1 MSLLVVGLNHRTVPV
16 ELLERMTVPEERL
29 AKALHDLAAR
39 EHLLEVV
46 LLSTCNRTEIYARC
60 THFHAAVGDVRDFLA
75 AHSGADPDEFADH
88 LYTYYDEA
96 AVAHLFSVAA
106 GLDSMIVGESEILGQ
121 VRDAWQT
128 AVREQTAPQ
137 LLSRMFKHAVESGKR
152 VRTETGISRHPVSIP
167 SAAVAVAAEHLGDLD
182 GARVLVIGA
191 GQMGSGL
198 ASTLR
203 SRGVAE
209 VVVANR
215 TLERAERLATTIGA
229 RAIPLTDIAD
239 TLVDTDVLLT
249 STASSEVLVERAM
262 VEMVMACR
270 DGKPLLVVDVALPRD
285 VDPGVG
291 DIPDVTLLDLDDLK
305 EYAQRSAERRRGEIG
320 KVRAIL
326 AAEIERYR
334 ARTRRARGRAARHVA
349 ARARRRRA
357 PGELERFRAKLAKLD
372 PDARPRRRDHPGCGQ
387 QAAARA
393 HGAREGR
400 GRNTARRLLRRR
412 PRLALR
418 PPDRADGR
426 IRVIRIRDA
435 RERARAVASRARRR
449 AARPRRRVRAGD
461 HDRRSRPDLR
471 AARDRRAGRVH
482 EGSATGGPRRPRR
495 RRRALR
501 QGPADRDT
509 AGARAR
515 DRSRARRPP

>member
-16 ELLERMTVPEERL
+16 ELLERVAVPEEKL

-60 THFHAAVGDVRDFLA
+60 THFHAAVGDVSDFLA
-75 AHSGADPDEFADH
+75 AHSGADPAELSDH

-167 SAAVAVAAEHLGDLD
+167 SAAVAVASEYLGDLD

-203 SRGVAE
+203 SRGVAD
-209 VVVANR
+209 VIVANR
-215 TLERAERLATTIGA
+215 TFDRAEQLAARIGA

-262 VEMVMACR
+262 IEMVMACR
-270 DGKPLLVVDVALPRD
+270 DGRPLLVVDVALPRD
-285 VDPGVG
+285 IDPGVG
-291 DIPDVTLLDLDDLK
+291 DVPDVTLLDLDDLK

-334 ARTRRARGRAARHVA
+334 AERAAREVGPLVTSLRELA
-349 ARARRRRA
+349 EDVRA
-357 PGELERFRAKLAKLD
+357 GELERFRGKLAKLD
-372 PDARPRRRDHPGCGQ
+372 PETRDLVEAITQGVVNKLLHEPTVRVKEAAGTPRGDYYADA
-387 QAAARA
+387 
-393 HGAREGR
+393 
-400 GRNTARRLLRRR
+400 
-412 PRLALR
+412 LASLF
-418 PPDRADGR
+418 
-426 IRVIRIRDA
+426 
-435 RERARAVASRARRR
+435 
-449 AARPRRRVRAGD
+449 
-461 HDRRSRPDLR
+461 DLPTEPT
-471 AARDRRAGRVH
+471 V
-482 EGSATGGPRRPRR
+482 ESE
-495 RRRALR
+495 
-501 QGPADRDT
+501 
-509 AGARAR
+509 
-515 DRSRARRPP
+515 

>member
-1 MSLLVVGLNHRTVPV
+1 VSLLVVGLNHRTVPV
-16 ELLERMTVPEERL
+16 ELLERMTVPEDRL

-121 VRDAWQT
+121 VRDAWQ
-128 AVREQTAPQ
+128 AGVREQTAPQ
-137 LLSRMFKHAVESGKR
+137 LLTRMFKHAVESGKR

-167 SAAVAVAAEHLGDLD
+167 SAAVAVAAEQLGDLD

-203 SRGVAE
+203 SRGVQE

-215 TLERAERLATTIGA
+215 TPERAERLATLIGA
-229 RAIPLTDIAD
+229 QAIPLTDIAD

-320 KVRAIL
+320 KVRANL

-334 ARTRRARGRAARHVA
+334 AERAAREVGPLVTSLRELA
-349 ARARRRRA
+349 EDVRR
-357 PGELERFRAKLAKLD
+357 GELDRFRAKLAKLD
-372 PDARPRRRDHPGCGQ
+372 PDARELVDAITQGVVNKLLHEPTVRVKDAAGTPRGDYY
-387 QAAARA
+387 AD
-393 HGAREGR
+393 
-400 GRNTARRLLRRR
+400 
-412 PRLALR
+412 AL
-418 PPDRADGR
+418 
-426 IRVIRIRDA
+426 V
-435 RERARAVASRARRR
+435 SLF
-449 AARPRRRVRAGD
+449 
-461 HDRRSRPDLR
+461 DLPTEPT
-471 AARDRRAGRVH
+471 V
-482 EGSATGGPRRPRR
+482 ESE
-495 RRRALR
+495 
-501 QGPADRDT
+501 
-509 AGARAR
+509 
-515 DRSRARRPP
+515 

>member
-1 MSLLVVGLNHRTVPV
+1 VSLLVVGLNHRTVPV
-16 ELLERMTVPEERL
+16 ELLERMTVPEEQL
-29 AKALHDLAAR
+29 AKALHDLAGR

-46 LLSTCNRTEIYARC
+46 VLSTCNRTEIYARC
-60 THFHAAVGDVRDFLA
+60 THFHAAVGDVREFLA
-75 AHSGADPDEFADH
+75 AHSGSDPDEFSDH

-167 SAAVAVAAEHLGDLD
+167 SAAVAVASEYLGDLD
-182 GARVLVIGA
+182 GAQVMVIGA
-191 GQMGSGL
+191 GQMGSGV

-203 SRGVAE
+203 SRGVAD

-215 TLERAERLATTIGA
+215 TIARAEQLAADIGA
-229 RAIPLTDIAD
+229 RAIPLTEIAD

-320 KVRAIL
+320 KVREIL

-334 ARTRRARGRAARHVA
+334 AERAAREVGPLVA
-349 ARARRRRA
+349 SLRESAESIRL
-357 PGELERFRAKLAKLD
+357 GEMERFRSKLAKLD
-372 PDARPRRRDHPGCGQ
+372 PDARDLVDAITQGIVNKLMHEPTVRVKDAAGTPRGDYY
-387 QAAARA
+387 ADA
-393 HGAREGR
+393 
-400 GRNTARRLLRRR
+400 
-412 PRLALR
+412 LASLF
-418 PPDRADGR
+418 
-426 IRVIRIRDA
+426 
-435 RERARAVASRARRR
+435 
-449 AARPRRRVRAGD
+449 
-461 HDRRSRPDLR
+461 DLPTEPT
-471 AARDRRAGRVH
+471 V
-482 EGSATGGPRRPRR
+482 ESE
-495 RRRALR
+495 
-501 QGPADRDT
+501 
-509 AGARAR
+509 
-515 DRSRARRPP
+515 

>member
-29 AKALHDLAAR
+29 AKALHDLSAR

-75 AHSGADPDEFADH
+75 AHSGADPDEFGDH

-167 SAAVAVAAEHLGDLD
+167 SAAVAVASEYLGDLD
-182 GARVLVIGA
+182 AARVLVIGA

-203 SRGVAE
+203 SRGVAD

-215 TLERAERLATTIGA
+215 TRERAEELAAAIGA

-239 TLVDTDVLLT
+239 TLVETDVLLT

-334 ARTRRARGRAARHVA
+334 AERAAREVGPLVTSLRELA
-349 ARARRRRA
+349 EAVRR
-357 PGELERFRAKLAKLD
+357 GELERFRAKLGKLD
-372 PDARPRRRDHPGCGQ
+372 P
-387 QAAARA
+387 
-393 HGAREGR
+393 E
-400 GRNTARRLLRRR
+400 
-412 PRLALR
+412 
-418 PPDRADGR
+418 
-426 IRVIRIRDA
+426 
-435 RERARAVASRARRR
+435 
-449 AARPRRRVRAGD
+449 
-461 HDRRSRPDLR
+461 
-471 AARDRRAGRVH
+471 ARDLVDAITQGIVNKLLHEPTVRVKDAAG
-482 EGSATGGPRRPRR
+482 TPRGDYYAD
-495 RRRALR
+495 ALASLFDL
-501 QGPADRDT
+501 PT
-509 AGARAR
+509 EPTVE
-515 DRSRARRPP
+515 SE

>member
-1 MSLLVVGLNHRTVPV
+1 VSLLVVGLNHRTVPV

-29 AKALHDLAAR
+29 AKSLHDLAAR

-75 AHSGADPDEFADH
+75 AYSGADPDEFADH

-128 AVREQTAPQ
+128 AVTEQTAPQ

-167 SAAVAVAAEHLGDLD
+167 SAAVAVAAEYLGDLD
-182 GARVLVIGA
+182 GARVAVIGA

-203 SRGVAE
+203 SRGVAD

-215 TLERAERLATTIGA
+215 TFDRAELLAAKIGA

-320 KVRAIL
+320 KVREIL

-334 ARTRRARGRAARHVA
+334 AERAAREVGPLVTSLRELA
-349 ARARRRRA
+349 EDVRR
-357 PGELERFRAKLAKLD
+357 GELERFRAKLAKLG
-372 PDARPRRRDHPGCGQ
+372 PDERDLVDAITQGIVNKLLHEPTVRIKDAAGTPRGDYY
-387 QAAARA
+387 ADA
-393 HGAREGR
+393 
-400 GRNTARRLLRRR
+400 
-412 PRLALR
+412 LASLF
-418 PPDRADGR
+418 
-426 IRVIRIRDA
+426 
-435 RERARAVASRARRR
+435 
-449 AARPRRRVRAGD
+449 
-461 HDRRSRPDLR
+461 DLPTEPT
-471 AARDRRAGRVH
+471 V
-482 EGSATGGPRRPRR
+482 ESE
-495 RRRALR
+495 
-501 QGPADRDT
+501 
-509 AGARAR
+509 
-515 DRSRARRPP
+515 

>member
-1 MSLLVVGLNHRTVPV
+1 VSLLVVGLNHRTVPV
-16 ELLERMTVPEERL
+16 ELLERMTVPEDRL
-29 AKALHDLAAR
+29 AKGLHDLSAR

-96 AVAHLFSVAA
+96 AVGHLFSVAA

-121 VRDAWQT
+121 VREAWQT

-167 SAAVAVAAEHLGDLD
+167 SAAVAVASEQLGDLD
-182 GARVLVIGA
+182 GARVLVVGA

-203 SRGVAE
+203 SRGVLD

-215 TLERAERLATTIGA
+215 TFERAEHLAATIGA
-229 RAIPLTDIAD
+229 RAIPLVDIAD

-249 STASSEVLVERAM
+249 STASSEVLIERAM

-270 DGKPLLVVDVALPRD
+270 DGKPLLVLDVALPRD

-320 KVRAIL
+320 KVRSIL

-334 ARTRRARGRAARHVA
+334 VERAAREVGPLVA
-349 ARARRRRA
+349 SLRDSAEDMRR
-357 PGELERFRAKLAKLD
+357 GELERFRAKLAKLD
-372 PDARPRRRDHPGCGQ
+372 PDARELVEAITQGVVNKLLHEPTVRVKEAAGTPRGDYY
-387 QAAARA
+387 ADA
-393 HGAREGR
+393 
-400 GRNTARRLLRRR
+400 
-412 PRLALR
+412 LASLF
-418 PPDRADGR
+418 
-426 IRVIRIRDA
+426 
-435 RERARAVASRARRR
+435 
-449 AARPRRRVRAGD
+449 
-461 HDRRSRPDLR
+461 DLPTEPT
-471 AARDRRAGRVH
+471 V
-482 EGSATGGPRRPRR
+482 ESE
-495 RRRALR
+495 
-501 QGPADRDT
+501 
-509 AGARAR
+509 
-515 DRSRARRPP
+515 